1 MVALIAGVPGGFEL
15 VVLLVV
21 ALLIFGG
28 TRLANLGK
36 GAGRAVREFREE
48 TADLRKKDEP
58 AEIKPAEA
66 PVTRVETAAP
76 VETPV
81 VETREVTEVVP
92 PVDPRA

>member
-1 MVALIAGVPGGFEL
+1 MVALVAGIPGGFEL

-58 AEIKPAEA
+58 TAIKPAEA
-66 PVTRVETAAP
+66 PVTRVETATA
-76 VETPV
+76 VQTPV